1 MQQPL
6 EDAKL
11 VQQPYTPTPQPSL
24 NTLQSDYVVNVQ
36 DGTEIAR
43 LINQDFL
50 LTRNMK
56 GAFAE
61 RTDFSA
67 FHSILDL
74 ACGPGGWVLE
84 MAYQHADMEVI
95 GVDIDKGLVEY
106 ARAFART
113 QRLENASFA
122 VMNIQQPLDF
132 PDNTFDVVNARY
144 LYGFMAP
151 NDWPRLIQECQRI
164 LRPGGILRLTEPEWP
179 ISTSLACDILTELFT
194 KSLFRA
200 GKSFSPSGRH
210 VCITPKLGYFLRQA
224 GFQHIDSL
232 AHILDYSIGTPE
244 YNSYSENLLLA
255 FQLLEPFFL
264 KWGETT
270 PEQLHEYY
278 RQAQEEILANDFCG
292 ICFYMTIWGEKP

>member
-1 MQQPL
+1 MQQPAESSHTTDWQGSL
-6 EDAKL
+6 EALK
-11 VQQPYTPTPQPSL
+11 
-24 NTLQSDYVVNVQ
+24 SDYVVNVE

-43 LINQDFL
+43 LINQDYL

-61 RTDFSA
+61 RTDFS
-67 FHSILDL
+67 SIENILDL

-84 MAYQHADMEVI
+84 MAYLHPDIKVV
-95 GVDIDKGLVEY
+95 GVDIDKGVIDY

-113 QRLENASFA
+113 QLLDNAEFA
-122 VMNIQQPLDF
+122 VMDIQQPLAF

-144 LYGFMAP
+144 LYGFMLP
-151 NDWPRLIQECQRI
+151 HTWPKLIEECKRI

-179 ISTSLACDILTELFT
+179 VSTSLACDTLTELFT

-210 VCITPKLGYFLRQA
+210 VSITPKIGFFLRQA
-224 GFQHIDSL
+224 GFQRIDSM
-232 AHILDYSIGTPE
+232 AHVLDYSMGTAE

-255 FQLLEPFFL
+255 FQLLEPFLL
-264 KWGETT
+264 KWGETDK
-270 PEQLHEYY
+270 EQLQLLYQ
-278 RQAQEEILANDFCG
+278 QAQLEMMAEDFCG
-292 ICFYMTIWGEKP
+292 ICFYMTTWGEKS